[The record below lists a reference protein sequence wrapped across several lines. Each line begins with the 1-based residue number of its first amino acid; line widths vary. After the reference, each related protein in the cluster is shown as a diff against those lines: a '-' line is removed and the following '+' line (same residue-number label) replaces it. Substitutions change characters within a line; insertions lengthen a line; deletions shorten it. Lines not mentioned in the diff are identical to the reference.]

1 MTTTRSAVGLA
12 ARADFRQPPTHEET
26 RMNRSRSRTTASW
39 QTWARALATPLLLSF
54 IAATV
59 ALATPAWAEPFFF
72 STGNPDGLLGA
83 LSQPADVG
91 TLETETADDFNL
103 TATTSITSA
112 TIFGLIPEGTS
123 LASIENVEVEI
134 YHVFPGAP
142 GDSDVNR
149 TSGPPTFSTS
159 QVPTR
164 ANSPADN
171 EIDTATRD
179 GSQGTLRVTASVVKA
194 GFSVANSVVRGINPT
209 PNNVTRGEGA
219 RTGDLVE
226 IAITFTPPIVLP
238 ADHYFFRPEVLV
250 NGGEFLYVSAPRPI
264 VAPGTPFLSDLQSW
278 IRNSALSPD
287 WLRIGRDIIGGNP
300 APAFNQAFSLTG
312 ETVPNAG
319 TPGRRNC
326 HGETVSA
333 LAHQFGSVAAAPS
346 PLGFSSVAAL
356 QDGFRTFCTP

>member
-1 MTTTRSAVGLA
+1 MK
-12 ARADFRQPPTHEET
+12 EES
-26 RMNRSRSRTTASW
+26 RMNRSRTTPSW
-39 QTWARALATPLLLSF
+39 RPWARALSMPLLV
-54 IAATV
+54 AATI

-91 TLETETADDFNL
+91 TLDTETADDFAL
-103 TATTSITSA
+103 TATTSISGA
-112 TIFGLIPEGTS
+112 TIFGVIPAGTS
-123 LASIENVEVEI
+123 LANIENVEIEI

-164 ANSPADN
+164 VNSPADN

-179 GSQGTLRVTASVVKA
+179 GSQGTLRTTASVVKS
-194 GFSVANSVVRGINPT
+194 GFSVAKGVVRGINPA
-209 PNNVTRGEGA
+209 PGNVTGGEGA

-226 IAITFTPPIVLP
+226 IDITFTPPILLP
-238 ADHYFFRPEVLV
+238 AADYFFRPQVSV
-250 NGGEFLYVSAPRPI
+250 NGGEFLYVSAPKPI
-264 VAPGTPFLSDLQSW
+264 AAPGTPFGSDRQSW

-287 WLRIGRDIIGGNP
+287 WLRIGKDIIGGNP

-312 ETVPNAG
+312 ETVPDAG
-319 TPGRRNC
+319 TPGQPSC
-326 HGETVSA
+326 HGDSISA
-333 LAHQFGSVAAAPS
+333 MAHQFGSAAAAAS
-346 PLGFSSVAAL
+346 PLGFVSVAAL
-356 QDGFRTFCTP
+356 QDGVRTFCHR

>member
-1 MTTTRSAVGLA
+1 
-12 ARADFRQPPTHEET
+12 
-26 RMNRSRSRTTASW
+26 MNRSRTTASW
-39 QTWARALATPLLLSF
+39 QTWARALAAPLLLSF

-59 ALATPAWAEPFFF
+59 GLATPVWAEPFFF

-83 LSQPADVG
+83 LSQPAGAG
-91 TLETETADDFNL
+91 TLETESADDFIL
-103 TATTSITSA
+103 TETTSITEA
-112 TIFGLIPEGTS
+112 TIFGLIPAGTS

-142 GDSDVNR
+142 GDSDVSR

-164 ANSPADN
+164 VNSPADN

-179 GSQGTLRVTASVVKA
+179 GSRGTLQVTASVVKPS
-194 GFSVANSVVRGINPT
+194 FSVLNTVVRGINPA
-209 PNNVTRGEGA
+209 PNNVTGGEGA

-226 IAITFTPPIVLP
+226 IAITFTPPILLP

-250 NGGEFLYVSAPRPI
+250 NGGEFLYLSAPRPI
-264 VAPGTPFLSDLQSW
+264 VAPGTPFATDLQSW
-278 IRNSALSPD
+278 IRNSALKPD

-312 ETVPNAG
+312 ETVPDAG
-319 TPGRRNC
+319 TPGQRNC
-326 HGETVSA
+326 HGESVSA
-333 LAHQFGSVAAAPS
+333 LAHQFGGLDAAAS
-346 PLGFSSVAAL
+346 ALGFSSVAAL
-356 QDGFRTFCTP
+356 QDGFRAFCRP